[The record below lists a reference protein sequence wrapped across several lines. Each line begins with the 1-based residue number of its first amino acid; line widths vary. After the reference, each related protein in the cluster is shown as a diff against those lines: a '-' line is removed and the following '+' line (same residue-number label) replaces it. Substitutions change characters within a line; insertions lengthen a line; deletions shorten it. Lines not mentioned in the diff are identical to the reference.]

1 MRRTLAILAA
11 AVLAVPAAAQA
22 QQNLV
27 EMLRTDIQAQ
37 KTQLITATL
46 QLPESTGQRFW
57 PVYRQYSTDLAALND
72 RRVALIR
79 DWAENSATLTAER
92 ANEIA
97 RAVLDLDKQRLDL
110 IRRYQDQVRRAAGP
124 LAAARFVQVENL
136 ISKLLDVQVAI
147 QLPIIEAPGGQRP

>member
-1 MRRTLAILAA
+1 MRTLALLTA
-11 AVLAVPAAAQA
+11 AVLAVPTAASA

-37 KTQLITATL
+37 KTQLITSTL
-46 QLPESTGQRFW
+46 QLPDSTAQRFW

-72 RRVALIR
+72 RRLALIQ
-79 DWAENSATLTAER
+79 DWAQNSATLTADR

-110 IRRYQDQVRRAAGP
+110 MRRYQDQVRRAAGP

-147 QLPIIEAPGGQRP
+147 QLPIIEAPGGQQP